1 MTVVLS
7 NRVQVFDGF
16 TIFSARAAV
25 MELHDDNRFVL
36 GKLDSTGAY
45 VTDMVFDLPVN
56 QLSVSGS
63 QNSLVLSANG
73 TKKRVDFSNGKS
85 VGIAFGVVGLA
96 LDAAQAKKSGINNWV
111 AAFKERGAKTKL
123 RASNVNSTR
132 LIVLVAI
139 LVALVTFITVVGAL
153 AR

>member
-1 MTVVLS
+1 MSVVLS
-7 NRVQVFDGF
+7 NRVQVFDGN

-63 QNSLVLSANG
+63 QSSLVLSANG
-73 TKKRVDFSNGKS
+73 IKKRVDFSNGKS
-85 VGIAFGVVGLA
+85 VGVAFGVVGLA
-96 LDAAQAKKSGINNWV
+96 IDAAQAKNSGINNWV
-111 AAFKERGAKTKL
+111 AAFKQGGAKTKH
-123 RASNVNSTR
+123 RGSNVNATR
-132 LIVLVAI
+132 LIVLVAVL
-139 LVALVTFITVVGAL
+139 LVLITAFAVFGAL